1 MKQKTFRRLM
11 AAVVAMSAATV
22 APVQAQDAP
31 AAASSLLLELNAL
44 EPTEQGC
51 RMTFVVM
58 NGLPA
63 ALETAGFEIALFNK
77 EGQVDRLTILD
88 FQNLPAGKT
97 KVRRFD
103 LNGTKCADI
112 SRILVNDATEC
123 AGPGIDPA
131 SCIRD
136 LKTQTKSGVTF
147 GS

>member
-1 MKQKTFRRLM
+1 MMNPTTLVRLQASVVAISVAM
-11 AAVVAMSAATV
+11 AA
-22 APVQAQDAP
+22 PVLAQEVP
-31 AAASSLLLELNAL
+31 AASSLLLELNAL

-51 RMTFVVM
+51 RMTFVVI

-63 ALETAGFEIALFNK
+63 ALETAGFEIALFNGN
-77 EGQVDRLTILD
+77 GQVDRLAILD

-103 LNGTKCADI
+103 LDGTECADV
-112 SRILVNDATEC
+112 SRVLVNDATEC
-123 AGPGIDPA
+123 AGSGVDPV

-136 LKTQTKSGVTF
+136 LKTETRSGVAF